1 MPLDQLGQPVVDL
14 LPDLA
19 RHHRFERRG
28 GDFESE
34 VAGAAMTGIDDRDLS
49 LSAPGGGEGR
59 GEVGDD
65 RALAEA
71 HLTLPLRGSLPLPP
85 KGRRGA
91 LMAGSN

>member
-1 MPLDQLGQPVVDL
+1 MPLDQAGHPVVDL

-28 GDFESE
+28 GDLEGE
-34 VAGAAMTGIDDRDLS
+34 VAGAAMAGIDDRDLS

-65 RALAEA
+65 RSFAEA
-71 HLTLPLRGSLPLPP
+71 HLTLPLSGSLPLPL